1 MDSLRVTELQS
12 MAVMEYRNFEA
23 PWLHLK
29 PCHLNKFSSQYIETE
44 SDAGYRDEVI
54 YGTVNVLKNVIVW
67 RVSCQMTHQE
77 NMSVQ

>member
-1 MDSLRVTELQS
+1 MDSLRVTEQQS

-44 SDAGYRDEVI
+44 SDAGYRDKVI
-54 YGTVNVLKNVIVW
+54 YVIVW
-67 RVSCQMTHQE
+67 RVSCQMTYQE